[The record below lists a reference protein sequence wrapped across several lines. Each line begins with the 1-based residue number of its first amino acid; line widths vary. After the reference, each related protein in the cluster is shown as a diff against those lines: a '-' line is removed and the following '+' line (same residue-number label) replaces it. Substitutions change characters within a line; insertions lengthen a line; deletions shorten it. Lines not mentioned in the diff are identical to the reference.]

1 MLLTK
6 KWTERSLR
14 FWIAVCMAFT
24 LLPITVSAI
33 VDHVILN
40 RGVIAAFQDV
50 AVRQREQLAPLQT
63 LRLELW
69 EAGIPVNE
77 YLGEREAR
85 QNAAYRAL
93 RTRIETQFAALQDAV
108 KAESK
113 LVDLLQRARSDWN
126 DADRLA
132 GELFS
137 GSIAVNDL
145 HADALV
151 DRFDGILAAAD
162 DKLQALAQGID
173 ADLDRDHALAERA
186 YERAEWVAGIC
197 AGIALLMMLLGITG
211 ISQIMVVN
219 VERLIQGARKFADG
233 DRTHRI
239 NVQVPPELRQVAD
252 EFNKMVERIHQS
264 EAALAEEA
272 REDALTS
279 LNNRR
284 AFNEALDGAFAR
296 LRRLKDPVVLLSLD
310 IDHFKQINDR
320 YGHDVGDEVLRS
332 VAQVLRSSTREV
344 DRVFRVGGEEFAV
357 LVAETDALG
366 AHVAAER
373 IRAAIA
379 AHAVVTSHGRL
390 QVTSSVG
397 IALATSSMRQDE
409 LLKAA
414 DAALYRAK
422 AQGRN
427 QVVLANV
434 SEQSGLTQRPVVA
447 HG

>member
-1 MLLTK
+1 MQFTK
-6 KWTERSLR
+6 KWSERSLR
-14 FWIAVCMAFT
+14 FWIAVCMACT
-24 LLPITVSAI
+24 LLPIAFSAI
-33 VDHVILN
+33 VDHVILS

-50 AVRQREQLAPLQT
+50 AVRQREQLAPLQA

-77 YLGEREAR
+77 YLGERESR
-85 QNAAYRAL
+85 QIAAYRAL
-93 RTRIETQFAALQDAV
+93 RTRIEAQFAAVHDAV
-108 KAESK
+108 KAEAK
-113 LVDLLQRARSDWN
+113 LADLLQRARSDWN

-132 GELFS
+132 SELFS
-137 GSIAVNDL
+137 GAITVNDL
-145 HADALV
+145 HADAIV
-151 DRFDGILAAAD
+151 DRFDGILAATD
-162 DKLQALAQGID
+162 DKLQAVAQGID

-197 AGIALLMMLLGITG
+197 AGVALLMMLLGITG

-233 DRTHRI
+233 DRSHRI

-252 EFNKMVERIHQS
+252 EFNKMVERIHES

-272 REDALTS
+272 REDALTG

-284 AFNEALDGAFAR
+284 AFNETLDGAFAR

-310 IDHFKQINDR
+310 IDHFKRINDSH
-320 YGHDVGDEVLRS
+320 GHDVGDEVLRS
-332 VAQVLRSSTREV
+332 VAQTLRGSTREV

-366 AHVAAER
+366 AQVAAER

-379 AHAVVTSHGRL
+379 NHPVVTSQGCL

-397 IALATSSMRQDE
+397 IALATTLMRKDE
-409 LLKAA
+409 LLKAV

-427 QVVLANV
+427 QVVLSDV
-434 SEQSGLTQRPVVA
+434 TEDSGLTRLRPAA

>member
-1 MLLTK
+1 MQFTK
-6 KWTERSLR
+6 KWAERSLR
-14 FWIAVCMAFT
+14 FWITVCMACT
-24 LLPITVSAI
+24 LFPIVVSAI
-33 VDHVILN
+33 VDHVILS

-50 AVRQREQLAPLQT
+50 ALRQREQLAPLQT

-69 EAGIPVNE
+69 EAGVPVNE

-85 QNAAYRAL
+85 QIAAYRAL
-93 RTRIETQFAALQDAV
+93 RTRIEAQFATVHDAV
-108 KAESK
+108 KAEAN
-113 LVDLLQRARSDWN
+113 LADLLQRARSDWN

-137 GSIAVNDL
+137 GPIAVNDL
-145 HADALV
+145 HADAIV
-151 DRFDGILAAAD
+151 DRFDGILAATD
-162 DKLQALAQGID
+162 DKLQAVAQGID
-173 ADLDRDHALAERA
+173 EDLDRDHALAERA

-197 AGIALLMMLLGITG
+197 AGVALLMMLLGITG

-233 DRTHRI
+233 DRSHRI

-272 REDALTS
+272 REDALTG

-284 AFNEALDGAFAR
+284 AFTETLDGAFAR

-310 IDHFKQINDR
+310 IDHFKRINDSH
-320 YGHDVGDEVLRS
+320 GHDVGDEVLRS
-332 VAQVLRSSTREV
+332 VAQTLRGSTREV

-366 AHVAAER
+366 AQVAAER

-379 AHAVVTSHGRL
+379 NHPVVTSQGSL

-397 IALATSSMRQDE
+397 IALATTLMRKDE

-427 QVVLANV
+427 QVVLSDV
-434 SEQSGLTQRPVVA
+434 TEDSGLTQLRPAA